1 MSLILSW
8 VLFPLMLAAVGLG
21 WGVLVERA
29 AGVRVG
35 DALLLPMGLAAALVV
50 AGTLT
55 AFDITAPAAVPVAGA
70 GAAAGL
76 LLAWPRLP
84 FRGVRSPGRRP
95 LLGRWPLLAGV
106 GVLLVY
112 GAPVLLSGQATFTG
126 YVKLDDTSTWF
137 NIVDIVMAHGRSA
150 ASLPSSTFSLTFSG
164 DVGRAYPVGAF
175 MLLGVG
181 HGLTGIDVAW
191 IIQPYL
197 AFCGAA
203 VALCVYALVEPV
215 IPSPKLRALVAFLAA
230 QPALLYGYSL
240 WGGIKEMT
248 AAFLLVLGMALAT
261 QLLRRDHNLPGQRPT
276 GVRRLLPL
284 ALAAGA
290 LTQTLGVGAA
300 GWVVPAMAL
309 VAAVWLTQGWRAKAL
324 WASLVSLM
332 ALGSLTVIFVVP
344 VLTVLQS
351 FVGKDAGLFSSAQT
365 QATRFGNLL
374 GPLSG
379 WQLAGIWPAG
389 DFRFSPPTVPTVLL
403 VGFVVIAAVIGLW
416 TASRRRHFGLTLYVA
431 VALLGC
437 GVVYFSGGT
446 PWVTGKALAISSP
459 ALLAAALAGA
469 GMLWSAKQLWRTGT
483 GALLMAILA
492 FGVLWSNVDAYQN
505 VTLAPRDRLAELQ
518 HIGELVAGRGPTFVN
533 MYDVYADRHF
543 LREGAPT
550 EPAEYRPANLPLREG
565 AILTKAAWADL
576 DSFPLSTIEPYR
588 SIVTQRTP
596 ADSRPPSIYKLM
608 YQGRYYQLW
617 QRPEHPATR
626 IVEHIPY
633 GESIPRPYCG
643 AAQNAVAKPLCS
655 MDPVAIASCPQIRSL
670 ARKALEDHARLVA
683 YQRPI
688 PTVAFGDEV
697 LWPGSW
703 THDPVSHS
711 LTPTTPGTAV
721 GHMVLRSSQR
731 YELFLSGSFARGFDV
746 GVDGRE
752 VGTVKNQL
760 ALFGGYDPVA
770 DIYLSAGVHRFTFTY
785 PRVNLTPGSNWNQ
798 DTTLS
803 GILLE
808 PLQSP
813 TSELITV
820 GPAQATRLCGRPLDW
835 IELVTGS

>member
-1 MSLILSW
+1 
-8 VLFPLMLAAVGLG
+8 MLAVVGAG

-35 DALLLPMGLAAALVV
+35 DALLLPLGLAAALVL

-55 AFDITAPAAVPVAGA
+55 AFGPTVPAAVPIVGA
-70 GAAAGL
+70 GTAAGL
-76 LLAWPRLP
+76 LLALPRL
-84 FRGVRSPGRRP
+84 RLGRMSSLGRWP
-95 LLGRWPLLAGV
+95 VLGRWPLLAGV

-112 GAPVLLSGQATFTG
+112 GAPVLLSGEATFTG
-126 YVKLDDTSTWF
+126 YVKLDDISTWF
-137 NIVDIVMAHGRSA
+137 NIVDIVMAHGRSVT
-150 ASLPSSTFSLTFSG
+150 SLPPSTFSVTFSG
-164 DVGRAYPVGAF
+164 DVGAAYPLGAF

-181 HGLTGIDVAW
+181 HGLTGIEVAW

-197 AFCGAA
+197 ACCGAA
-203 VALCVYALVEPV
+203 IALCVYALLEPV
-215 IPSPKLRALVAFLAA
+215 IASPKLRALIAFFAA

-248 AAFLLVLGMALAT
+248 AAFLLVLGVALAAR
-261 QLLRRDHNLPGQRPT
+261 LLRRDTDLPTRRPIP
-276 GVRRLLPL
+276 VRRLLPL

-290 LTQTLGVGAA
+290 LIQTLGVGAT
-300 GWVVPAMAL
+300 GWVAPALAV
-309 VAAVWLTQGWRAKAL
+309 VAAVWLTRGWRAKAL
-324 WASLVSLM
+324 WASAVSLGE
-332 ALGSLTVIFVVP
+332 LGLLTVVFAVP
-344 VLTVLQS
+344 VLVVLKS
-351 FVGKDAGLFSSAQT
+351 FVGNDSGLFSSGQT
-365 QATRFGNLL
+365 QATKLGNLL
-374 GPLSG
+374 GPISG

-389 DFRFSPPTVPTVLL
+389 DFRFTPSTFPTALF
-403 VGFVVIAAVIGLW
+403 VGLVVIGALTGLW
-416 TASRRRHFGLTLYVA
+416 IAARRHQFGLALYVA

-469 GMLWSAKQLWRTGT
+469 GMLWSAKRPWRTAAGV
-483 GALLMAILA
+483 LIMAILA
-492 FGVLWSNVDAYQN
+492 GGVLWSNVDAYQN
-505 VTLAPRDRLAELQ
+505 VTLASHARLAELE
-518 HIGELVAGRGPTFVN
+518 HIGGLVAGKGPTFVN

-565 AILTKAAWADL
+565 VILTKAAWADL

-596 ADSRPPSIYKLM
+596 AESRPPSIYKLIW
-608 YQGRYYQLW
+608 QGRYYQLW
-617 QRPEHPATR
+617 QRPERPATR
-626 IVEHIPY
+626 IIEHVPY
-633 GESIPRPYCG
+633 GESIVRPYCG
-643 AAQNAVAKPLCS
+643 VAQNATMKPLCS
-655 MDPVAIASCPQIRSL
+655 MNPVATASCPQVRSL
-670 ARKALEDHARLVA
+670 GHLALKDHALLVA
-683 YQRPI
+683 YQRPV
-688 PTVAFGDEV
+688 PTIAFGDDV

-703 THDPVSHS
+703 TQDPASHS

-721 GHMVLRSSQR
+721 GHMSIPSSQR

-752 VGTVKNQL
+752 VGRVKNQPT
-760 ALFGGYDPVA
+760 LFGGYAPIGDL
-770 DIYLSAGVHRFTFTY
+770 YLSAGVHKFTFTY
-785 PRVNLTPGSNWNQ
+785 PHVDLTPGSGWNQ
-798 DTTLS
+798 GTTLS

-813 TSELITV
+813 PSELITV
-820 GPAQATRLCGRPLDW
+820 RPAQARSLCGRPLDW
-835 IELVTGS
+835 IELVTGG